1 MYLQTHP
8 KKKKDDIYNYYS
20 IAESYREDG
29 KSKKRIISYLGK
41 LTPEKAQQIRNVLKI
56 SLSTN
61 TIVTTIDDLL
71 FEDHWHYLDV
81 AFLNHLWDNEWGL
94 SELFPVPEETSK
106 NRKKDIST
114 GDIAKILTFYRCLD
128 PGSYLNAVD
137 WFKTTACD
145 LIIGIDKAH
154 FNESRIY
161 RELTSIEQQKEKIE
175 QWLYETLKERDNES
189 MRMVFYD
196 LSDSHFEGTK
206 CELASP
212 GRTKSHG
219 FKSKRVVLS
228 LLVNSKGEPF
238 SWDILEDYTADVK
251 TLTGNADKWA
261 QKFGFEKMT
270 LVFDRGMVSDDNLKH
285 LENSKKY
292 QYITALN
299 KNQISGVEG
308 IKSERFRNFTEKT
321 LEKEIISIGL
331 TKYDDDTYY
340 EDLGVDSDKRR
351 HVLVFS
357 PGLLETHRKAREMFI
372 EKAMGE
378 LEQEKQS
385 LLEAKKSRQVK
396 PTEKRID
403 KILNKFKVN
412 QFLSYR
418 LESTVLTK
426 NSGSEV
432 HSFDLVYERKTEAI
446 KKAML
451 TDGIWMLVTN
461 ICETTEPAEYRLG
474 PRELIKAYRDKNR
487 VEEGFKEV
495 KSFLK
500 FQPTFVY
507 TKEHV
512 RAHYTICILSYL
524 LDVSI
529 TNKLRENCIEGV
541 SSVNKMY
548 RILERCEIGKLG
560 LKGDKSR
567 ILKLT
572 SMTNAQKNILEMFN
586 CKYLG
591 MKNHLKSIGVKKM

>member
-1 MYLQTHP
+1 
-8 KKKKDDIYNYYS
+8 
-20 IAESYREDG
+20 
-29 KSKKRIISYLGK
+29 
-41 LTPEKAQQIRNVLKI
+41 VLKI
-56 SLSTN
+56 SRSTN

-81 AFLNHLWDNEWGL
+81 AFLNHLWENEWGL
-94 SELFPVPEETSK
+94 SELFPLPKENSI

-114 GDIAKILTFYRCLD
+114 SDIAKILTFYRCLD
-128 PGSYLNAVD
+128 PRSYLNAVD

-154 FNESRIY
+154 FNDSRIY

-175 QWLYETLKERDNES
+175 QWLYETLKERDNAS

-206 CELASP
+206 CELARP
-212 GRTKSHG
+212 GQTKPHG

-251 TLTGNADKWA
+251 TLTGNADKWV

-270 LVFDRGMVSDDNLKH
+270 LVFDRGIVSDDNLKH
-285 LENSKKY
+285 LENSQKY

-308 IKSERFRNFTEKT
+308 IKSERFRNFTKET
-321 LEKEIISIGL
+321 LKKEIISIGL

-340 EDLGVDSDKRR
+340 EYLGVDSDKRR

-372 EKAMGE
+372 EKAIGE

-418 LESTVLTK
+418 LMSTVLTK

-432 HSFDLVYERKTEAI
+432 QTFDLVYERKTEAI
-446 KKAML
+446 KRQ
-451 TDGIWMLVTN
+451 
-461 ICETTEPAEYRLG
+461 C
-474 PRELIKAYRDKNR
+474 
-487 VEEGFKEV
+487 
-495 KSFLK
+495 
-500 FQPTFVY
+500 
-507 TKEHV
+507 
-512 RAHYTICILSYL
+512 
-524 LDVSI
+524 
-529 TNKLRENCIEGV
+529 
-541 SSVNKMY
+541 
-548 RILERCEIGKLG
+548 
-560 LKGDKSR
+560 
-567 ILKLT
+567 
-572 SMTNAQKNILEMFN
+572 
-586 CKYLG
+586 
-591 MKNHLKSIGVKKM
+591 